1 MDALIA
7 FFLIDLHIII
17 IAAAVRY
24 RENIKKWLNT
34 PYSPEDDRELYLT
47 RRREDIEK
55 ELAWIEANKTKG
67 E

>member
-1 MDALIA
+1 MDSLIA

-24 RENIKKWLNT
+24 REQIKVWLNT
-34 PYSPEDDRELYLT
+34 PYSPEDDRELYLA

-55 ELAWIEANKTKG
+55 ELAWIEANKMKG